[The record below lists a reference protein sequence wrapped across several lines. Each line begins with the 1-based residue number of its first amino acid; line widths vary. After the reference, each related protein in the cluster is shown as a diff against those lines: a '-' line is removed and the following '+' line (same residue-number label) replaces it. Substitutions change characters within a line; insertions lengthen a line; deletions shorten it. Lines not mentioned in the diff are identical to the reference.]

1 MGDLAGKNFVVTG
14 ANTGIG
20 KVTAEEL
27 AKRGARVV
35 LACRSVDK
43 TQPVLEAIQKA
54 HGEDAAV
61 FVKLDLG
68 DLAGVR
74 TAAAEILADGRPI
87 DVLVNNAGL
96 AGLRGETKD
105 GFELAFGTNHLG
117 HFLLT
122 HLLLPRLLLAP
133 APRIVNVAS
142 KAHYNATGID
152 WDAVHKPT
160 RSVTGLPE
168 YAVSKLANVLFAK
181 ECARRFDPKVKS
193 YSLHPG
199 VVASDVWREV
209 PRVFRGAMKLF
220 MITNEEGAK
229 TTLHCATSPECA
241 DESGKYYDK
250 CKEKRPS
257 RVAEDGALARL
268 LWEKSAAWTGTETGA
283 A

>member
-43 TQPVLEAIQKA
+43 AQPVLDAMKKA
-54 HGEDAAV
+54 HGDDAAV

-68 DLAGVR
+68 DFASVR
-74 TAAAEILADGRPI
+74 RAADEILADGRPI

-122 HLLLPRLLLAP
+122 HLLLPKLLEASS
-133 APRIVNVAS
+133 PRIVNVAS
-142 KAHYNATGID
+142 KAHYDARGID
-152 WDAVHKPT
+152 WDAVRKPT
-160 RSVTGLPE
+160 RSVTGLTE

-181 ECARRFDPKVKS
+181 ECAKRLDPKVKS

-209 PRVFRGAMKLF
+209 PAVFRGAMKLF

-241 DESGKYYDK
+241 SDSGKYYDK

-268 LWEKSAAWTGTETGA
+268 LWEKSAGWTGTETA
-283 A
+283 